1 MQASRP
7 RFLLLLALLAG
18 LAGCAA
24 RAPSIADVKY
34 NPGRYYD
41 RSVRVEGVVTSA
53 WSIPLVPVRL
63 YRVDDGTGELT
74 VVSRRGHVP
83 GRGAR
88 VRVTGRLGEVG
99 VFGGRAVGLH
109 LEEERLTV
117 LRW

>member
-1 MQASRP
+1 MHAP
-7 RFLLLLALLAG
+7 RARLLLLLALLAG
-18 LAGCAA
+18 LAACAA

-34 NPGRYYD
+34 NPGRYHD

-53 WSIPLVPVRL
+53 WSVPLVPIRL

-99 VFGGRAVGLH
+99 MFGGRTVGLH

>member
-1 MQASRP
+1 MQAP
-7 RFLLLLALLAG
+7 RARLLLLPALLVG
-18 LAGCAA
+18 LAACAA
-24 RAPSIADVKY
+24 RAPSIADVRY
-34 NPGRYYD
+34 NPGRYHD

-53 WSIPLVPVRL
+53 WSVPLVPIAL

-83 GRGAR
+83 GKGAR

-99 VFGGRAVGLH
+99 VFGGQPVGLH
-109 LEEERLTV
+109 LEEERLAV